1 MIFQNFNSPPKHS
14 FVCNADSSLCSPA
27 DKLFPAQQN
36 EKFCS
41 FYFFFKYL
49 WSALCK
55 DISYSNLCRN
65 SSRNGFSFEKWN
77 SFILTT
83 LLHLLVKFCWNNR
96 TNLSLLVAQSL
107 RIWWKRKWI
116 LRHLWHLWFLL
127 WLACVSDQCH
137 TKRKARLWCNRKHD
151 GPCATYTDEVWRFWK
166 FFFSTMPT
174 RQTFIQL
181 LPYSQ

>member
-1 MIFQNFNSPPKHS
+1 M
-14 FVCNADSSLCSPA
+14 
-27 DKLFPAQQN
+27 
-36 EKFCS
+36 
-41 FYFFFKYL
+41 
-49 WSALCK
+49 
-55 DISYSNLCRN
+55 
-65 SSRNGFSFEKWN
+65 
-77 SFILTT
+77 
-83 LLHLLVKFCWNNR
+83 KFCWNNR

-181 LPYSQ
+181 LPSTPDRALRFSLHRRGRYDVKFHVNLWSDDVKVAGDSKSRERNFWARLSYFQKLFTPEFLWAEMRKYRFS

>member
-151 GPCATYTDEVWRFWK
+151 GPCAR
-166 FFFSTMPT
+166 
-174 RQTFIQL
+174 
-181 LPYSQ
+181 